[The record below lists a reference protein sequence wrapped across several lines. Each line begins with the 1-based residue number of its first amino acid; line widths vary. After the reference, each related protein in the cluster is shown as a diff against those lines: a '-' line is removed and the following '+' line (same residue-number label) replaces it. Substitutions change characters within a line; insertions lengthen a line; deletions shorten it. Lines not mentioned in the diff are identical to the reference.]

1 MATGV
6 GDRLSWSSHSIV
18 LANSLHRLYAQSS
31 MLDVRLVCD
40 QAHIYAHKV
49 VLAAGSH
56 FFWERLQSL
65 GAGMVELQM
74 SSVNLGTPI
83 TPSDLRAVVEYMYCG
98 ELLVPHHRLPYV
110 LALVRSLQVFGFQTD
125 LESQFMTPGEIH
137 YATETPNVIEVP
149 TESPHIT
156 LEGTVE
162 SNGGLAD
169 HTTLPLLTVKPQDQN
184 ILQDP
189 PKYSEPLKLD
199 TNLGTHVSSTNM
211 SFSELCTAPGAEGD
225 VFAGQISQVKHN
237 IPSVFES
244 SVLEDNS
251 LVFKT
256 RPPECSEVFSK
267 SDGDVYSGAVLNLTS
282 EPDASDEDNRMANA
296 GKDDRGGQ
304 RDPRQA
310 NTCILEGDTDDA
322 YNTVML
328 LEALAGE
335 AAGTPSQAVVDVD
348 SIFLTE
354 DAKMAISPRWIR
366 SRKSLRAS
374 AESRA
379 RLKVK
384 DSIGGVSLQD
394 TSQRQSTVCPSLHA
408 SSPGEEANIS
418 DAKESWMVVVPESA
432 GGIPLVQQATSIN
445 TMHTQLSLPHSSQE
459 LSHDHTPTIHVDST
473 SLTSQATIP
482 PLATVT
488 MASPI
493 ISQASC
499 ASTIP
504 VLTHSSVSNPGTLLG
519 HSSIPNAASLLTQSS
534 LPFTPYIQPSL
545 LSTTVL
551 NQSDVTQPHQ
561 ALSTIPMQVLSA
573 QSLDSEVS
581 ISYSPNAPYSVTAS
595 SVSSQS
601 SLLPMHVQTQG
612 SVATGLP
619 TTQATIISTSPMT
632 SSRTSSAA
640 TSHSGVSSTSSHAT
654 SSFNPIPL
662 VSHSSVSSAP
672 DLTPSGISQSSIS
685 TPLIIQSTIAS
696 NILLTQPPISAPVL
710 AGPSV
715 ISTPILTQPN
725 PNISPVVIQP
735 AIPAVPPPELSPST
749 STIDHASGV
758 PELTFSSSNSTTP
771 SSSSPATSWSN
782 SLELSYTTASMV
794 DSPIVTLSSSSRS
807 NCHITMTSTSSS
819 QENDIPSTS
828 SSTILSTRSSSSTDT
843 SAIAT
848 SASSLTTATVTS
860 VTSATIKESSET
872 TNICTSPIS
881 ITPSSPDQ
889 IPDYPAESEEDD
901 SHECSHCPR
910 GFKTLDKLTLHLWE
924 EHEIG
929 TIVKCQLCDFS
940 SPLQRTLVKHASSH
954 ITKDNNTC
962 AICSKKFKT
971 RATIKTHLRV
981 HLGEEVMYKCDSCPV
996 MYSQK
1001 FNLIK
1006 HMASKHQRDADG
1018 QPLTEPLTCPYCAFS
1033 TLAEYKLK
1041 AHIVRRHTVD
1051 KPFKCDHC
1059 TYATTE
1065 KTALAKHLRTHT
1077 KERPY
1082 ICETCGFHALT
1093 LSSLWR
1099 HRRSH
1104 TGEKPY
1110 ECEQCGQQYADSKRL
1125 RDHMYKHNNVK
1136 PFMCHKCGYTCRRK
1150 DNLQTHLQKMHKLED
1165 QKGAVVSESTAP
1177 MSGKTKRAKG
1187 SSMARSSSST
1197 VKNASE
1203 TSGISGTA
1211 QMSNLDDVKVKV
1223 GPDASKLQVWADH
1236 SYEARGDS
1244 GSLLVSSTG
1253 QIMGCAGG
1261 EVDPA
1266 SGRELGSSHRT
1277 YTTTTI
1283 PAQTIP
1289 RPGCLGMSGA
1299 TPALQLSYLL
1309 PVTAPAD
1316 PNITLGTSAEG
1327 VILVGQTEVSHTA
1340 KPFM

>member
-98 ELLVPHHRLPYV
+98 ELLVPQHRLPYV

-125 LESQFMTPGEIH
+125 LESQFMTPSEIH
-137 YATETPNVIEVP
+137 YAAETPNVIEVP
-149 TESPHIT
+149 TESPHVT
-156 LEGTVE
+156 LEETVE
-162 SNGGLAD
+162 SSGGLAD

-199 TNLGTHVSSTNM
+199 TNLGTHGSSTNM

-225 VFAGQISQVKHN
+225 VFAVQCSQVKHN

-282 EPDASDEDNRMANA
+282 EPDASDDDNRMVNV

-304 RDPRQA
+304 RDPRQT
-310 NTCILEGDTDDA
+310 NTCVLEGDTDDA

-335 AAGTPSQAVVDVD
+335 AAGTPTQAVVDVD
-348 SIFLTE
+348 SIFLPE
-354 DAKMAISPRWIR
+354 DAKMAVSPRWIR

-394 TSQRQSTVCPSLHA
+394 TSQRQSTVCPSLQA
-408 SSPGEEANIS
+408 ASPGEEANIS
-418 DAKESWMVVVPESA
+418 DAKESWMVVVPENA

-445 TMHTQLSLPHSSQE
+445 TMHPQLSLPHSSQDI
-459 LSHDHTPTIHVDST
+459 SHDHTSTVHVDSA

-482 PLATVT
+482 SLATVT

-499 ASTIP
+499 ASSIP
-504 VLTHSSVSNPGTLLG
+504 VLTHSSVSNPGTLLS

-561 ALSTIPMQVLSA
+561 TLSTIPMQVLSA

-581 ISYSPNAPYSVTAS
+581 VSYSPNAPYTGTSS

-601 SLLPMHVQTQG
+601 SLLPVHVQTQG
-612 SVATGLP
+612 SVATVLP
-619 TTQATIISTSPMT
+619 TTQTAIASTSPT
-632 SSRTSSAA
+632 TARTSSAV
-640 TSHSGVSSTSSHAT
+640 TSHSGVSSPSSLVT
-654 SSFNPIPL
+654 SSFTPVPL
-662 VSHSSVSSAP
+662 VSHSSVSSTP
-672 DLTPSGISQSSIS
+672 DLNPSGISHSGIS
-685 TPLIIQSTIAS
+685 TPLIIQPTIAS

-710 AGPSV
+710 AAPSV

-735 AIPAVPPPELSPST
+735 TIPVVPPPALSSSVST
-749 STIDHASGV
+749 VDHASGV
-758 PELTFSSSNSTTP
+758 SELTFSSSNSTAP
-771 SSSSPATSWSN
+771 SSSSCVTTWSN
-782 SLELSYTTASMV
+782 SPELSYTSASMV
-794 DSPIVTLSSSSRS
+794 DSPNVSLSSSSRS
-807 NCHITMTSTSSS
+807 NCHSTMTSTSPS
-819 QENDIPSTS
+819 QENDIPSTPS
-828 SSTILSTRSSSSTDT
+828 SIILSTRSSTETTTIVTPS
-843 SAIAT
+843 
-848 SASSLTTATVTS
+848 SSLTTATVTS

-872 TNICTSPIS
+872 TNTCTSPIS
-881 ITPSSPDQ
+881 VTPSSPDQ
-889 IPDYPAESEEDD
+889 MPEYPAESEEDD

-910 GFKTLDKLTLHLWE
+910 AFKTLDKLTLHLWE

-954 ITKDNNTC
+954 ITKDNNIC

-1065 KTALAKHLRTHT
+1065 KTALAKHIRTHT

-1165 QKGAVVSESTAP
+1165 QKGGVVTESTTP
-1177 MSGKTKRAKG
+1177 CSGKAKRAKG
-1187 SSMARSSSST
+1187 THMARSSSSA
-1197 VKNASE
+1197 VKSASE
-1203 TSGISGTA
+1203 TSSDISETA
-1211 QMSNLDDVKVKV
+1211 QMSNLDDIKVKM

-1253 QIMGCAGG
+1253 QIVSCAGG

-1283 PAQTIP
+1283 PAQTIQTAG
-1289 RPGCLGMSGA
+1289 PGCLGMSGA
-1299 TPALQLSYLL
+1299 TPALQLSYIL

-1327 VILVGQTEVSHTA
+1327 VILVGQTEVSHTP